1 MGAKASDSAITTSIL
16 KFICPNPLGI
26 FKVNMRYVWGSKK
39 IKPIEKNLW
48 TIITVTY
55 FYRWILFPL
64 LVMSYNIIPTFLINK
79 LL

>member
-39 IKPIEKNLW
+39 LNQ
-48 TIITVTY
+48 
-55 FYRWILFPL
+55 
-64 LVMSYNIIPTFLINK
+64 
-79 LL
+79 